1 MILMDSFRGVRWH
14 LPVLINGMHISLKH
28 RWTHQNIRS
37 LVELSHD
44 RESNDSDFEV
54 KARGEES
61 EFFRSIVDFMEVWRK
76 LIQTTVDSRE
86 YDSDLKLL
94 KRERGREGER
104 EGGRERE
111 RQNRTE
117 QNGTEQTRPDQ
128 TRTDQTRP
136 DQTRPEKRE
145 RERDKSSKRL
155 QSPKRLRGACSFLQR
170 GDGEDCIQH
179 SAACSQKIWR

>member
-117 QNGTEQTRPDQ
+117 RN
-128 TRTDQTRP
+128 RTDQTRP
-136 DQTRPEKRE
+136 DQNRPDQTRPDQTREERE
-145 RERDKSSKRL
+145 RERQKQQETPKSKETPRCL
-155 QSPKRLRGACSFLQR
+155 
-170 GDGEDCIQH
+170 
-179 SAACSQKIWR
+179 